1 MNIPKSSLHS
11 IIIYKHIIT
20 YWNLSALQLYEG
32 SCVSL
37 MRHDER
43 YHIETC
49 LHFHHWVFVKLRRKC
64 NLLICL
70 ILLLSRKLNKL
81 FLQLFYLTL
90 ILLYDYFSINR
101 IRVIKVSH
109 LFQQFVYR
117 WWVIVDKQITKH

>member
-1 MNIPKSSLHS
+1 MNITKCSLHS

-20 YWNLSALQLYEG
+20 YRNLSALQFYKR

-70 ILLLSRKLNKL
+70 ILLLSRKLYKL
-81 FLQLFYLTL
+81 LSKLFYLSL
-90 ILLYDYFSINR
+90 ILLYDYFSINS

-109 LFQQFVYR
+109 LLQQFVNR
-117 WWVIVDKQITKH
+117 WWMIVDKQITKH